1 MALAATRILPTSI
14 LAIYRKMYL
23 PKSDPSLKSSTAT
36 HLEIGGGENDGN
48 GQDKGRYGGMRRG
61 GRFQDNSSAQTFP
74 YLVLQLK
81 DVACCMFDRVLF

>member
-23 PKSDPSLKSSTAT
+23 PKSDPFPKSSTAT

-48 GQDKGRYGGMRRG
+48 GQNKIKDHMVGRGALERWPLSR
-61 GRFQDNSSAQTFP
+61 Q
-74 YLVLQLK
+74 
-81 DVACCMFDRVLF
+81 